1 MRAPWA
7 AAGARG
13 ASGAPPG
20 ASPMLR
26 GVGFLRPGGARF
38 DAVSRMPVQA
48 CAAPRQAR
56 AAGGSAAPE
65 ADFSLDLTQVSE
77 AASRVGGTPG
87 ASPATPAA
95 PAAAPAAPIAPG
107 AEAQPP
113 TPPELPSG
121 RGVARVLK
129 FLEQLKPPSSSS
141 APPPPPSVREHLTEA
156 PMLLP
161 SIIFQDLVFGADL
174 GSGSFSTVRAH
185 ARTHTR
191 HTHTHN
197 CFAVCIRA
205 CTTTRG
211 HSSSRHRAG
220 ALLQAHTAGGA
231 DSRVARVRRQGDPRA
246 ADGRAGL
253 RGSRAQGDRH
263 PQAAAPPG
271 RRAPRLV
278 LPLAGGR
285 ASDPRVRG
293 TRRPPLAAA
302 PLRLRGARQRAV
314 PLRRAERCTALRAQ
328 ARPPRPHTQ
337 TRHTPRTRHS
347 DGAPRP
353 HRTSHHVC
361 HPRVSLALTCC
372 APTHPLPSPPRLG
385 FAFGDL
391 KPENILLTASG
402 HAKLTDFGAARPL
415 PGHAAAIAALA
426 SAGNVIL
433 ELRDGDWRA
442 KRQATAAPA
451 GTEGAQGGGG

>member
-1 MRAPWA
+1 MLLLHELEHLLELAPQPLHARAALLVAPRLATCIASDNSRVAERALSIFSSEGARAVLLGDVRTAAPLLLPALLRGFTPHWNQTVNRMTHEVLSLVLAADGPAFAAAAEQLCGEPRAEAARAADAAAAPSDAAAQSPLALAPPPHAAAGPSSGHAPMRAPWA

-141 APPPPPSVREHLTEA
+141 SAPPPSPSVREHLTEA

-191 HTHTHN
+191 YTHTHN
-197 CFAVCIRA
+197 CSAVCTRA
-205 CTTTRG
+205 CTTT
-211 HSSSRHRAG
+211 
-220 ALLQAHTAGGA
+220 
-231 DSRVARVRRQGDPRA
+231 
-246 ADGRAGL
+246 
-253 RGSRAQGDRH
+253 
-263 PQAAAPPG
+263 
-271 RRAPRLV
+271 
-278 LPLAGGR
+278 
-285 ASDPRVRG
+285 
-293 TRRPPLAAA
+293 
-302 PLRLRGARQRAV
+302 
-314 PLRRAERCTALRAQ
+314 
-328 ARPPRPHTQ
+328 
-337 TRHTPRTRHS
+337 
-347 DGAPRP
+347 
-353 HRTSHHVC
+353 
-361 HPRVSLALTCC
+361 
-372 APTHPLPSPPRLG
+372 
-385 FAFGDL
+385 
-391 KPENILLTASG
+391 
-402 HAKLTDFGAARPL
+402 
-415 PGHAAAIAALA
+415 
-426 SAGNVIL
+426 
-433 ELRDGDWRA
+433 
-442 KRQATAAPA
+442 
-451 GTEGAQGGGG
+451 